1 MPIHRGID
9 LTIYSSFQR
18 KLNAYFTRIHILNK
32 KIFYCSLWKS
42 SGGSSS
48 GVQNM
53 AGEMWALSAHKS
65 FYSSLFTCVWTA
77 AKWSLICWKK
87 TLLTYFSCVSSNDL
101 LDWGRVL
108 LSTILWIISFTY
120 FSPGFLPFAIARMS
134 AGKNYLFS
142 ASSTAWFS
150 AMLSLLKDKLQDQS
164 KFLFPW
170 FISSR
175 RWKDVGT
182 MC

>member
-1 MPIHRGID
+1 MKFDLLKKDSID
-9 LTIYSSFQR
+9 
-18 KLNAYFTRIHILNK
+18 
-32 KIFYCSLWKS
+32 IFSY
-42 SGGSSS
+42 
-48 GVQNM
+48 
-53 AGEMWALSAHKS
+53 
-65 FYSSLFTCVWTA
+65 
-77 AKWSLICWKK
+77 
-87 TLLTYFSCVSSNDL
+87 VSSNYL

-142 ASSTAWFS
+142 VSSTAWFS